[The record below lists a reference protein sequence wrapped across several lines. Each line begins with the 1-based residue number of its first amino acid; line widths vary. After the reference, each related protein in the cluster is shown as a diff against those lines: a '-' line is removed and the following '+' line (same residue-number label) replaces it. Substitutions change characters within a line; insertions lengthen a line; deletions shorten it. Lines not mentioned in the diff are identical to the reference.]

1 MKKIIGIGLLCAAA
15 GLCAS
20 ALRKKQQAEQKP
32 LYLTG
37 SVVPN
42 PDKKAILVV
51 SFGTS
56 YADTREKTIGAIE
69 EDFRSA
75 FPDYTVRRAFT
86 SGMIIKKLRQRDGI
100 EIDTVE
106 QALQKLYDEGFGT
119 VICQPTHVM
128 NGFEFDDVRQ
138 EVARWEDRFPH
149 IICGWPLLTSFE
161 DYRLVVDA
169 LLKEFN
175 EIARDDSTALVLI
188 GHGTDH
194 PANATYPA
202 LDYRLKA
209 EGCRNFFI
217 GTVEGYPDL
226 QTVMKEVAAIHA
238 KKVVLAPLMVVAG
251 DHAINDMCTDE
262 DSWLHLFEQAGYQTE
277 AILKGLG
284 EYPSF
289 RQIYL
294 KHCTEC
300 IQHLEE
306 EKSKNR

>member
-1 MKKIIGIGLLCAAA
+1 M
-15 GLCAS
+15 
-20 ALRKKQQAEQKP
+20 
-32 LYLTG
+32 
-37 SVVPN
+37 
-42 PDKKAILVV
+42 
-51 SFGTS
+51 
-56 YADTREKTIGAIE
+56 
-69 EDFRSA
+69 
-75 FPDYTVRRAFT
+75 
-86 SGMIIKKLRQRDGI
+86 
-100 EIDTVE
+100 
-106 QALQKLYDEGFGT
+106 
-119 VICQPTHVM
+119 
-128 NGFEFDDVRQ
+128 
-138 EVARWEDRFPH
+138 
-149 IICGWPLLTSFE
+149 
-161 DYRLVVDA
+161 
-169 LLKEFN
+169 
-175 EIARDDSTALVLI
+175 

-226 QTVMKEVAAIHA
+226 QTVMKEVASIHA

-284 EYPSF
+284 EYLSF

-294 KHCTEC
+294 KHCTDC

>member
-1 MKKIIGIGLLCAAA
+1 
-15 GLCAS
+15 
-20 ALRKKQQAEQKP
+20 
-32 LYLTG
+32 
-37 SVVPN
+37 
-42 PDKKAILVV
+42 
-51 SFGTS
+51 
-56 YADTREKTIGAIE
+56 
-69 EDFRSA
+69 
-75 FPDYTVRRAFT
+75 
-86 SGMIIKKLRQRDGI
+86 
-100 EIDTVE
+100 
-106 QALQKLYDEGFGT
+106 
-119 VICQPTHVM
+119 M

-175 EIARDDSTALVLI
+175 EIARDDSTALVLM

-226 QTVMKEVAAIHA
+226 QTVMKEVASIHA

-294 KHCTEC
+294 KHCTDC